1 MITLGKLS
9 LNVGISNGGLD
20 TDEHILMEVR
30 FYWLFLFTITLVT
43 RRSAMA
49 YLKLYV
55 TR

>member
-30 FYWLFLFTITLVT
+30 YIGYFCSRLHLLLVEAPWLI
-43 RRSAMA
+43 
-49 YLKLYV
+49 
-55 TR
+55 